1 MKRDRE
7 GGRSKAVA
15 IRMPPGAAALRGRT
29 SLAHPRSP
37 ASERGARLEPRAFA
51 RQGTVKVHLRAIFEK
66 LSVYARENA
75 LL

>member
-1 MKRDRE
+1 RDIVEEAR
-7 GGRSKAVA
+7 RSRWRRRAE
-15 IRMPPGAAALRGRT
+15 IRAALDFFT
-29 SLAHPRSP
+29 